1 MIFFGG
7 GRGIR
12 KRGEYC
18 RKSDDSHGQMRRFI
32 MDNEKDLVK
41 TDGGLGAIKIADEVV
56 SIIAGLAATEIDG
69 IAGMSGG
76 IVGGI
81 AEMLGRK
88 NFSKG
93 VKVEVGER
101 EAAVDL
107 FIIVKY
113 GSRIPDVALAAQEN
127 IKRAIETMTGL
138 SVVEVNVHVQG
149 VSFPEDENKEE
160 DTRVH

>member
-1 MIFFGG
+1 MELEKEGL
-7 GRGIR
+7 
-12 KRGEYC
+12 
-18 RKSDDSHGQMRRFI
+18 KSDSA
-32 MDNEKDLVK
+32 
-41 TDGGLGAIKIADEVV
+41 LGTIRIADEVV
-56 SIIAGLAATEIDG
+56 SIIAGLAATEIEG

-76 IVGGI
+76 LVGGI

-101 EAAVDL
+101 EAAIDL
-107 FIIVKY
+107 YIIVKY

-127 IKRAIETMTGL
+127 IKQAIENMTGL

-149 VSFPEDENKEE
+149 VNFPEEE
-160 DTRVH
+160 EQVEEVRVR